1 MRLRRGFS
9 LIELTVVL
17 LILALVSASV
27 AVAVREPLH
36 RVGLRGAL
44 DDLAEFDHLTRTY
57 AREQDRPVVLV
68 FDLDAGV
75 IRRMD
80 ETGRT
85 ELGLALR
92 LPADYRIVR
101 LRAGEDDWRSGQTVL
116 AVSALGLTPTYAVLV
131 TGPGP
136 RAQWMALA
144 GLSGQLLEPKNDAEV
159 DNLFKARQ
167 MRPDAR

>member
-1 MRLRRGFS
+1 MAAESG
-9 LIELTVVL
+9 VVSKH
-17 LILALVSASV
+17 LALDHRLACPHGTEEVRLVVSHV
-27 AVAVREPLH
+27 AVMGWRSV
-36 RVGLRGAL
+36 
-44 DDLAEFDHLTRTY
+44 DL
-57 AREQDRPVVLV
+57 VLV
-68 FDLDAGV
+68 FDLDAGL

-85 ELGLALR
+85 ELGVPLR

-101 LRAGEDDWRSGQTVL
+101 LRTGEDDWRSGQTVL
-116 AVSALGLTPTYAVLV
+116 AVSALGLTPTCAVLV

-159 DNLFKARQ
+159 DNLFKALQ
-167 MRPDAR
+167 KRPDAR